1 MNSAALW
8 RGGNNS
14 LKELA
19 PARCVNTIFT
29 PIEETRGSILESC
42 FYAAGKGF
50 AVVASE
56 VKSPA
61 NQTAKATEDISAAYS
76 A

>member
-1 MNSAALW
+1 MNSAARW

-50 AVVASE
+50 A
-56 VKSPA
+56 
-61 NQTAKATEDISAAYS
+61 TAKATEDISAAYS